1 MNMIH
6 DFFTLLESF
15 REYDAP
21 LIESIHE
28 GMIAIFEARALP
40 DIELVQ
46 PDAKLKH
53 HQFKLTKDES
63 TNKTYLVAVR
73 DGSNKLV
80 GMVVQFT
87 LKYPSMGMWMCNF
100 VQKGQTDF
108 NATGTGSLD
117 GFNSVFSVIRYFI
130 ETESPKFICYKATD
144 DNGDKTSQKSRL
156 YGSYLKMLG
165 GKPMGKLPP
174 TLAHLDVLSF

>member
-1 MNMIH
+1 MTMIH

-28 GMIAIFEARALP
+28 GMLTIFEARALP

-53 HQFKLTKDES
+53 HHFKLTKDES
-63 TNKTYLVAVR
+63 NNKTYMVAFR

-87 LKYPSMGMWMCNF
+87 LKFPSMGMWMCNF
-100 VQKGQTDF
+100 VQKGQSDF

-117 GFNSVFSVIRYFI
+117 GFNSAFAVIKHFI
-130 ETESPKFICYKATD
+130 DNERPKFICYRASDSNKDKAD
-144 DNGDKTSQKSRL
+144 QKARL
-156 YGSYLKMLG
+156 YDRYFTLLG
-165 GKPMGKLPP
+165 GTRVTKLPP
-174 TLAHLDVLSF
+174 MFNDLNVFSY